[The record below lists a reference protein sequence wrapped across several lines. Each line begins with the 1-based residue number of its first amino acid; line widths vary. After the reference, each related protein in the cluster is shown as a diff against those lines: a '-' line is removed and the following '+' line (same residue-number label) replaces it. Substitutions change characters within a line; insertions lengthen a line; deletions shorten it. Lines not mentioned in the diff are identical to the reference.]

1 MIFRNGVMNIKTPV
15 SWMGNKTSILH
26 ILYAL
31 FPLNYERYIEPF
43 GGSGAVLLGK
53 KKPDKMEVYND
64 FNHNLV
70 NLFRCMRDRPM
81 AFIKELGF
89 YPLNSRDDFNAIRDF
104 FRQEKFD
111 DKYLDEELEL
121 TKIILSDLKA
131 DEIIELYIK
140 MKQDYDLRRAVM
152 FLKLLRYSYSSGGK
166 SFACQPFSVV
176 SLFQLIEQVGKRLE
190 NAVIENQDFEVLIK
204 HYDRDNAF
212 FYCDPPYY
220 SSEYVYQCGNAF
232 FYCDPPYYSS
242 EYVYQCGFTWDDHL
256 RLKNTLANS
265 KGKWLVS
272 YNDCEKIRNLYDGYS
287 FFDFTRLHNMKQRIN
302 AGEQFPELLIG
313 NYDMYERQKNK
324 PLQLSLLDL
333 TTEQQIDLEQILKE
347 CIINHGK

>member
-1 MIFRNGVMNIKTPV
+1 MVFRNGVMNIKTPV

-53 KKPDKMEVYND
+53 KKPDKFEVYND
-64 FNHNLV
+64 YNHNLV
-70 NLFRCMRDRPM
+70 NLFQCMRDRPV
-81 AFIKELGF
+81 ALIEEIGF
-89 YPLNSRDDFNAIRDF
+89 LNLNSRDDFNRNKEF
-104 FRQEKFD
+104 FKDEKFKD
-111 DKYLDEELEL
+111 RFIEEEMEKIQLLFDKP
-121 TKIILSDLKA
+121 TA
-131 DEIIELYIK
+131 DELIELMTRRK
-140 MKQDYDLRRAVM
+140 LDYNLRRAAM

-166 SFACQPFSVV
+166 SFACQPMNIR
-176 SLFQLIEQVGKRLE
+176 SLFGLIQDVSIRLN
-190 NAVIENQDFEVLIK
+190 NAVIENQDFEILIK
-204 HYDRDNAF
+204 HYDR
-212 FYCDPPYY
+212 
-220 SSEYVYQCGNAF
+220 ENAF

-272 YNDCEKIRNLYDGYS
+272 YNDCEEIRNLYDGYS

-302 AGEQFPELLIG
+302 AGEQFPELLIS
-313 NYDMYERQKNK
+313 NYDMYERQRNK

-347 CIINHGK
+347 CIINNGK

>member
-1 MIFRNGVMNIKTPV
+1 
-15 SWMGNKTSILH
+15 MGNKTSILH

-53 KKPDKMEVYND
+53 KKPDKFEVYND
-64 FNHNLV
+64 YNHNLV
-70 NLFRCMRDRPM
+70 NLFQCMRDRPV
-81 AFIKELGF
+81 ALIEEIGF
-89 YPLNSRDDFNAIRDF
+89 LNLNSRDDFNRNKEF
-104 FRQEKFD
+104 FKDEKFKNRFIEEEMEKIQLLF
-111 DKYLDEELEL
+111 DKP
-121 TKIILSDLKA
+121 TA
-131 DEIIELYIK
+131 DELIELMTRRK
-140 MKQDYDLRRAVM
+140 LDYNLRRAAM

-166 SFACQPFSVV
+166 SFACQPMNIR
-176 SLFQLIEQVGKRLE
+176 SLFGLIQDVSIRLN

-220 SSEYVYQCGNAF
+220 SSEYVYQCG
-232 FYCDPPYYSS
+232 
-242 EYVYQCGFTWDDHL
+242 FTWNDHL

-272 YNDCEKIRNLYDGYS
+272 YNDCEEIRNLYDGYS

-313 NYDMYERQKNK
+313 NYDMYERQRNK

-347 CIINHGK
+347 CIINNGK

>member
-1 MIFRNGVMNIKTPV
+1 
-15 SWMGNKTSILH
+15 MGNKTSILH

-53 KKPDKMEVYND
+53 KKPDKFEVYND
-64 FNHNLV
+64 YNHNLV
-70 NLFRCMRDRPM
+70 NLFQCMRDRPV
-81 AFIKELGF
+81 ALIEEIGF
-89 YPLNSRDDFNAIRDF
+89 LNLNSRDDFNRNKEF
-104 FRQEKFD
+104 FKDEKFKD
-111 DKYLDEELEL
+111 RFIEEEMEKIQLLFDKP
-121 TKIILSDLKA
+121 TA
-131 DEIIELYIK
+131 DELIELMTRRK
-140 MKQDYDLRRAVM
+140 LDYNLRRAAM

-166 SFACQPFSVV
+166 SFACQPMNIR
-176 SLFQLIEQVGKRLE
+176 SLFGLIQDVSIRLN

-204 HYDRDNAF
+204 HYDR
-212 FYCDPPYY
+212 
-220 SSEYVYQCGNAF
+220 ENAF

-242 EYVYQCGFTWDDHL
+242 EYVYQCGFTWNDHL

-272 YNDCEKIRNLYDGYS
+272 YNDCEEIRNLYDGYS

-302 AGEQFPELLIG
+302 AGEQFPELLIS
-313 NYDMYERQKNK
+313 NYDMYERQRNK

-333 TTEQQIDLEQILKE
+333 TTEEQIDLEQILKE
-347 CIINHGK
+347 CIINNGK

>member
-1 MIFRNGVMNIKTPV
+1 
-15 SWMGNKTSILH
+15 MGNKTSILH

-53 KKPDKMEVYND
+53 KKPDKFEVYND

-70 NLFRCMRDRPM
+70 NLFQCMRDRPV
-81 AFIKELGF
+81 ALIEEIGF
-89 YPLNSRDDFNAIRDF
+89 LNLNSRDDFNRNKKF
-104 FRQEKFD
+104 FKDEKFKD
-111 DKYLDEELEL
+111 RFIEEEME
-121 TKIILSDLKA
+121 KIQLLFDNPTA
-131 DEIIELYIK
+131 DELIELMTRRK
-140 MKQDYDLRRAVM
+140 LDYNLRRAAM

-166 SFACQPFSVV
+166 SFACQPMNIR
-176 SLFQLIEQVGKRLE
+176 SLFGLIQDVSIRLN

-204 HYDRDNAF
+204 HYDRK
-212 FYCDPPYY
+212 
-220 SSEYVYQCGNAF
+220 NAF

-272 YNDCEKIRNLYDGYS
+272 YNDCEEIRNLYDGYS

-302 AGEQFPELLIG
+302 AGEQFPELLIS
-313 NYDMYERQKNK
+313 NYDMYERQRNK

-333 TTEQQIDLEQILKE
+333 TTEQEIDLEQILKE
-347 CIINHGK
+347 CILRKH

>member
-1 MIFRNGVMNIKTPV
+1 
-15 SWMGNKTSILH
+15 MGNKTSILH

-31 FPLNYERYIEPF
+31 FPLNYERYIEHF

-53 KKPDKMEVYND
+53 KKPDKFEVYND

-70 NLFRCMRDRPM
+70 NPFQCMRDRPV
-81 AFIKELGF
+81 ALIEEIGF
-89 YPLNSRDDFNAIRDF
+89 LNLNSRDDFNRNKEF
-104 FRQEKFD
+104 FKDEKFKD
-111 DKYLDEELEL
+111 RFIEQEIEKIQLLFDKP
-121 TKIILSDLKA
+121 TA
-131 DEIIELYIK
+131 DELIELMTGRK
-140 MKQDYDLRRAVM
+140 LDYDLRRAAM

-166 SFACQPFSVV
+166 SFACQPMNIR
-176 SLFQLIEQVGKRLE
+176 SLFRLIQDVSIRLE

-220 SSEYVYQCGNAF
+220 SSEYVYQCG
-232 FYCDPPYYSS
+232 
-242 EYVYQCGFTWDDHL
+242 FTWDDHL
-256 RLKNTLANS
+256 RLKNALANA

-272 YNDCEKIRNLYDGYS
+272 YNDCEEIRNLYDGYS

-313 NYDMYERQKNK
+313 NYDMYERQRNK

>member
-1 MIFRNGVMNIKTPV
+1 
-15 SWMGNKTSILH
+15 MGNKTSILH

-53 KKPDKMEVYND
+53 KKPDKFEVYND

-70 NLFRCMRDRPM
+70 NLFQCMRDRPV
-81 AFIKELGF
+81 ALIEEIGF
-89 YPLNSRDDFNAIRDF
+89 LNLNSRDDFNRNKEF
-104 FRQEKFD
+104 FKDEKFKD
-111 DKYLDEELEL
+111 RFIEEEMEKIQLLFDKP
-121 TKIILSDLKA
+121 TA
-131 DEIIELYIK
+131 DELIELMTRRK
-140 MKQDYDLRRAVM
+140 LDYNLRRAAM

-166 SFACQPFSVV
+166 SFACQPMNIR
-176 SLFQLIEQVGKRLE
+176 SLFGLIQDVSIRLN
-190 NAVIENQDFEVLIK
+190 NAVIENQDFEILIK

-212 FYCDPPYY
+212 FYCDPPY
-220 SSEYVYQCGNAF
+220 F
-232 FYCDPPYYSS
+232 SS

-272 YNDCEKIRNLYDGYS
+272 YNDCEEIRNLYDGYS

-313 NYDMYERQKNK
+313 NYDMYERQRNK

-333 TTEQQIDLEQILKE
+333 TTEQQIDLELIFKE
-347 CIINHGK
+347 CIINNGK

>member
-1 MIFRNGVMNIKTPV
+1 
-15 SWMGNKTSILH
+15 MGNKTSILH

-53 KKPDKMEVYND
+53 KKPDKFEVYND

-70 NLFRCMRDRPM
+70 NLFQCMRDRPV
-81 AFIKELGF
+81 ALIEEIGF
-89 YPLNSRDDFNAIRDF
+89 LNLNSRDDFNRNKEF
-104 FRQEKFD
+104 FKDEKFKD
-111 DKYLDEELEL
+111 RFIEEEMEKIQLIFDKP
-121 TKIILSDLKA
+121 TA
-131 DEIIELYIK
+131 DELIELMTRRK
-140 MKQDYDLRRAVM
+140 LDYNLRRAAM

-166 SFACQPFSVV
+166 SFACQPMNIR
-176 SLFQLIEQVGKRLE
+176 SLFGLIQDVSIRLN
-190 NAVIENQDFEVLIK
+190 NAVIENQDFEILIK
-204 HYDRDNAF
+204 HYDRD
-212 FYCDPPYY
+212 
-220 SSEYVYQCGNAF
+220 NAF

-272 YNDCEKIRNLYDGYS
+272 YNDCEEIRNLYDGYS

-302 AGEQFPELLIG
+302 AGEQFPELLIS
-313 NYDMYERQKNK
+313 NYDMYERQRNK

-347 CIINHGK
+347 CIINNGK

>member
-53 KKPDKMEVYND
+53 KKPDKFEVYND
-64 FNHNLV
+64 YNHNLV
-70 NLFRCMRDRPM
+70 NLFQCMRDRPV
-81 AFIKELGF
+81 ALIEEIGF
-89 YPLNSRDDFNAIRDF
+89 LNLNSRDDFNRNKEF
-104 FRQEKFD
+104 FKDEKFKD
-111 DKYLDEELEL
+111 RFIEEEMEKIQLLFDKP
-121 TKIILSDLKA
+121 TA
-131 DEIIELYIK
+131 DELIELMTRRK
-140 MKQDYDLRRAVM
+140 LDYNLRRAAM

-166 SFACQPFSVV
+166 SFACQPMNIR
-176 SLFQLIEQVGKRLE
+176 SLFGLIQDVSIRLN

-204 HYDRDNAF
+204 HYDRD
-212 FYCDPPYY
+212 
-220 SSEYVYQCGNAF
+220 NAF

-272 YNDCEKIRNLYDGYS
+272 YNDCEEIRNLYDGYS

-302 AGEQFPELLIG
+302 AGEQFPELLIS
-313 NYDMYERQKNK
+313 NYDMYERQRNK

>member
-1 MIFRNGVMNIKTPV
+1 
-15 SWMGNKTSILH
+15 MGNKTSILH

-53 KKPDKMEVYND
+53 KKPDKFEVYND
-64 FNHNLV
+64 YNHNLV
-70 NLFRCMRDRPM
+70 NLFQCMRDRPV
-81 AFIKELGF
+81 ALIEEIGF
-89 YPLNSRDDFNAIRDF
+89 LNLNSRDDFNRNKEF
-104 FRQEKFD
+104 FKDEKFKD
-111 DKYLDEELEL
+111 RFIEEEMEKIQLLFDKP
-121 TKIILSDLKA
+121 TA
-131 DEIIELYIK
+131 DELIELMTRRK
-140 MKQDYDLRRAVM
+140 LDYNLRRAAM

-166 SFACQPFSVV
+166 SFACQPMNIR
-176 SLFQLIEQVGKRLE
+176 SLFGLIQDVSIRLN

-204 HYDRDNAF
+204 HYDRENT
-212 FYCDPPYY
+212 
-220 SSEYVYQCGNAF
+220 F

-242 EYVYQCGFTWDDHL
+242 EYVYQCGFTWNDHL

-272 YNDCEKIRNLYDGYS
+272 YNDCEEIRNLYDGYS

-302 AGEQFPELLIG
+302 AGEQFPELLIS
-313 NYDMYERQKNK
+313 NYDMYERQRNK

>member
-1 MIFRNGVMNIKTPV
+1 MNIKTPV

-53 KKPDKMEVYND
+53 KKPDKFEVYND
-64 FNHNLV
+64 YNHNLV
-70 NLFRCMRDRPM
+70 NLFRCMRDRPV

-89 YPLNSRDDFNAIRDF
+89 YPLNSRDDFNAIKNF
-104 FRQEKFD
+104 FKQEKFE

-121 TKIILSDLKA
+121 TKIILPDLKA
-131 DEIIELYIK
+131 EEIIQLYVR

-176 SLFQLIEQVGKRLE
+176 SLFQMIEQVGKRLE
-190 NAVIENQDFEVLIK
+190 NTVIENQDFEILIK

-212 FYCDPPYY
+212 FYCDPPY
-220 SSEYVYQCGNAF
+220 F
-232 FYCDPPYYSS
+232 SS

-256 RLKNTLANS
+256 RLKNRLANS

-272 YNDCEKIRNLYDGYS
+272 YNDCEEIRELYDGYS
-287 FFDFTRLHNMKQRIN
+287 FFDFKRIHSMVQKYD
-302 AGEQFPELLIG
+302 AGREFHELLIA
-313 NYDMYERQKNK
+313 NYDIYERERAK
-324 PLQLSLLDL
+324 PRQLSLLDSNA
-333 TTEQQIDLEQILKE
+333 ENEENLERILKE
-347 CIINHGK
+347 NIISWKMKQ

>member
-1 MIFRNGVMNIKTPV
+1 MVFRNGVMNIKTPV

-53 KKPDKMEVYND
+53 KKPDKFEVYND

-70 NLFRCMRDRPM
+70 NLFQCMRDRPV
-81 AFIKELGF
+81 ALIEEIGF
-89 YPLNSRDDFNAIRDF
+89 LNLNSRDDFNRNKEF
-104 FRQEKFD
+104 FKDEKFKD
-111 DKYLDEELEL
+111 RFIEEEMEKIQLLFDKP
-121 TKIILSDLKA
+121 TA
-131 DEIIELYIK
+131 DELIELMTRRK
-140 MKQDYDLRRAVM
+140 LDYNLRRAAM

-166 SFACQPFSVV
+166 SFACQPMNIR
-176 SLFQLIEQVGKRLE
+176 SLFGLIQDVSIRLN
-190 NAVIENQDFEVLIK
+190 NAVIENQDFEILIK
-204 HYDRDNAF
+204 HYDRENAF
-212 FYCDPPYY
+212 FYCDPPY
-220 SSEYVYQCGNAF
+220 F
-232 FYCDPPYYSS
+232 SS

-272 YNDCEKIRNLYDGYS
+272 YNDCEEIRNLYDGYS

-347 CIINHGK
+347 CIINNGK

>member
-1 MIFRNGVMNIKTPV
+1 
-15 SWMGNKTSILH
+15 MGNKTSILH

-53 KKPDKMEVYND
+53 KKPDKFEVYND
-64 FNHNLV
+64 YNHNLV

-131 DEIIELYIK
+131 EEIIELYVR

-166 SFACQPFSVV
+166 SFACQPFSVM
-176 SLFQLIEQVGKRLE
+176 SLFQLIEQVGKRFE
-190 NAVIENQDFEVLIK
+190 NTVIENQDFEVLIK

-212 FYCDPPYY
+212 FYCDPPY
-220 SSEYVYQCGNAF
+220 F
-232 FYCDPPYYSS
+232 SS

-272 YNDCEKIRNLYDGYS
+272 YNDCKEIRELYDGYS
-287 FFDFTRLHNMKQRIN
+287 IGYLPVDKDAAFGFFQ
-302 AGEQFPELLIG
+302 LIAAR
-313 NYDMYERQKNK
+313 YEFR
-324 PLQLSLLDL
+324 PTIL
-333 TTEQQIDLEQILKE
+333 TTNQPFSKWTDVFGDAVIANAIIDRLVHHCEVIK
-347 CIINHGK
+347 ITGNSYRIKGRKIFDASVD

>member
-1 MIFRNGVMNIKTPV
+1 MVFRNGVMNIKTPV

-53 KKPDKMEVYND
+53 KKPDKFEVYND
-64 FNHNLV
+64 YNHNLV
-70 NLFRCMRDRPM
+70 NLFQCMRDRPV
-81 AFIKELGF
+81 ALIEEIGF
-89 YPLNSRDDFNAIRDF
+89 LNLNSRDDFNRNKEF
-104 FRQEKFD
+104 FKDEKFKD
-111 DKYLDEELEL
+111 RFIEQEIEKIQLLFDKP
-121 TKIILSDLKA
+121 TA
-131 DEIIELYIK
+131 DELIELMTRRK
-140 MKQDYDLRRAVM
+140 LDYDLRRAAM

-166 SFACQPFSVV
+166 SFACQPMNIR
-176 SLFQLIEQVGKRLE
+176 SLFRLIQDVSIRLE

-204 HYDRDNAF
+204 HYDRD
-212 FYCDPPYY
+212 
-220 SSEYVYQCGNAF
+220 NAF

-272 YNDCEKIRNLYDGYS
+272 YNDCEEIRNLYDGYS

-302 AGEQFPELLIG
+302 AGEQFPELLIS
-313 NYDMYERQKNK
+313 NYDMYERQRNK

>member
-1 MIFRNGVMNIKTPV
+1 
-15 SWMGNKTSILH
+15 MGNITSILH

-31 FPLNYERYIEPF
+31 FPQNYERYIEPF

-53 KKPDKMEVYND
+53 KKPDKFEVYND
-64 FNHNLV
+64 YNHNLV

-89 YPLNSRDDFNAIRDF
+89 YPLNSRDDFNVIRNF
-104 FRQEKFD
+104 FKQEKFD
-111 DKYLDEELEL
+111 DKYLDEELQL
-121 TKIILSDLKA
+121 TKIILPELKA
-131 DEIIELYIK
+131 EEVIKLYVK
-140 MKQDYDLRRAVM
+140 MKMDYDLRRAVM

-176 SLFQLIEQVGKRLE
+176 SLFKLIKQVGKRLE
-190 NAVIENQDFEVLIK
+190 NVVIENQDFEVLIK
-204 HYDRDNAF
+204 HYDRENSF
-212 FYCDPPYY
+212 FYCDPPY
-220 SSEYVYQCGNAF
+220 F
-232 FYCDPPYYSS
+232 SS
-242 EYVYQCGFTWDDHL
+242 EYVYQCGFTWNDHL
-256 RLKNTLANS
+256 RLKNALANA

-272 YNDCEKIRNLYDGYS
+272 YNDCKEIRNLYDGYS

-302 AGEQFPELLIG
+302 AGEQFPELLIS
-313 NYDMYERQKNK
+313 NYDMYERQRNK

-347 CIINHGK
+347 CIINNEK

>member
-1 MIFRNGVMNIKTPV
+1 
-15 SWMGNKTSILH
+15 MGNKTSILH

-53 KKPDKMEVYND
+53 KKPDKFEVYND

-70 NLFRCMRDRPM
+70 NLFQCMRDRPV
-81 AFIKELGF
+81 ALIEEIGF
-89 YPLNSRDDFNAIRDF
+89 LNLNSRDDFNRNKEF
-104 FRQEKFD
+104 FKDEKFKD
-111 DKYLDEELEL
+111 RFIEEEIEKIQLLFDKP
-121 TKIILSDLKA
+121 TA
-131 DEIIELYIK
+131 DELIELMTRRK
-140 MKQDYDLRRAVM
+140 LDYNLRRAAM

-166 SFACQPFSVV
+166 SFACQPMNIR
-176 SLFQLIEQVGKRLE
+176 SLFGLIQDVSIRLN

-204 HYDRDNAF
+204 HYDR
-212 FYCDPPYY
+212 
-220 SSEYVYQCGNAF
+220 ENAF

-242 EYVYQCGFTWDDHL
+242 EYVYQCGFTWDDHQ

-272 YNDCEKIRNLYDGYS
+272 YNDCEEIRNLYDGYS

-302 AGEQFPELLIG
+302 AGEQFPELLIS
-313 NYDMYERQKNK
+313 NYDMYERQRNK

-347 CIINHGK
+347 CIINNGK

>member
-1 MIFRNGVMNIKTPV
+1 
-15 SWMGNKTSILH
+15 MGNKTSILH

-53 KKPDKMEVYND
+53 KKPDKFEVYND
-64 FNHNLV
+64 YNHNLV

-89 YPLNSRDDFNAIRDF
+89 YPLNSRDDFNAIRNF
-104 FRQEKFD
+104 FKQEKFD
-111 DKYLDEELEL
+111 DKYLDEELQL
-121 TKIILSDLKA
+121 TKIILPELKA
-131 DEIIELYIK
+131 EEVIKLYVK
-140 MKQDYDLRRAVM
+140 MKMDYDLRRAVM

-190 NAVIENQDFEVLIK
+190 NAMIENQDFEVLIK
-204 HYDRDNAF
+204 HYDRENSF
-212 FYCDPPYY
+212 FYCDPPY
-220 SSEYVYQCGNAF
+220 F
-232 FYCDPPYYSS
+232 SS
-242 EYVYQCGFTWDDHL
+242 EYVYQCGFTWNDHL
-256 RLKNTLANS
+256 RLKNALANA

-272 YNDCEKIRNLYDGYS
+272 YNDCKEIRNLYDGYS

-302 AGEQFPELLIG
+302 AGEQFPELLIS
-313 NYDMYERQKNK
+313 NYDMYERQRNK

-347 CIINHGK
+347 CIINNEK